1 MHTFKHVYAYVSQLI
16 LTDDYPD
23 SKVFKIDTWFFAEV
37 SYDCD
42 ENIMVNI
49 YEDEDME
56 EEKDWGGCC
65 ILNTFDDDDDE
76 DSEKY
81 WNEELQ
87 LDTRTWTYILAH
99 GTEEEICQL
108 VTDKALFV
116 WELIHSA

>member
-1 MHTFKHVYAYVSQLI
+1 MHTFKDVYAYVSQLI
-16 LTDDYPD
+16 LTDDCPD

-49 YEDEDME
+49 YEDEDLE
-56 EEKDWGGCC
+56 EQNDGGGCC
-65 ILNTFDDDDDE
+65 ILNTFDEDFDDDGDYYDE
-76 DSEKY
+76 ATD
-81 WNEELQ
+81 

-99 GTEEEICQL
+99 GTEEQICQL

-116 WELIHSA
+116 WQLIFTA